1 MKVLSV
7 RQPWAALLVT
17 GIKDVENRTRR
28 THFRGRIL
36 IHASAA
42 KYTGALDDY
51 LSADQLVA
59 FEKWRADMGK
69 EQSGISIDTGCII
82 GSVEIY
88 DCVRK
93 DSSVWAES
101 QVWNWKVRN
110 PIVLRKPIPA
120 KGKLG
125 LWEYDGNVDGL

>member
-42 KYTGALDDY
+42 KYTGVLSDY
-51 LSADQLVA
+51 LSIEQIAA
-59 FEKWRADMGK
+59 FERCYANMQR
-69 EQSGISIDTGCII
+69 EQRENSLSEGCII

-88 DCVRK
+88 DCVMN
-93 DSSVWAES
+93 DSSIWAEDH
-101 QVWNWKVRN
+101 VWNWKVRN
-110 PIVLRKPIPA
+110 PVLFKKPIAA
-120 KGKLG
+120 KGRLG
-125 LWEYDGNVDGL
+125 FWNYEGNIDEL

>member
-7 RQPWAALLVT
+7 RQPWAALLVM

-28 THFRGRIL
+28 TNFRGRIL

-42 KYTGALDDY
+42 KCTGALADY
-51 LSADQLVA
+51 LNLEQLAVFAGQHGNIPKDQWDKSVV
-59 FEKWRADMGK
+59 
-69 EQSGISIDTGCII
+69 SGCII

-88 DCVRK
+88 DCVK
-93 DSSVWAES
+93 NDSSIWAEN

-110 PIVLRKPIPA
+110 PVAFKKPIPA
-120 KGKLG
+120 KGMLG
-125 LWEYDGNVDGL
+125 LWEYDGNIDEL